1 MGLMVSAGDLLT
13 LYIGLEMNSL
23 AAYVLA
29 AMLRTD
35 ERSAEAG
42 LKYFV
47 LGSLASGILLFGIS
61 LTYGFTGTTSLP
73 ASTRRS
79 PGMDHGALFGLVFV
93 LVGLAFKISAV
104 PFHMWTPDV
113 YEGAPTR

>member
-1 MGLMVSAGDLLT
+1 
-13 LYIGLEMNSL
+13 MNSL

-61 LTYGFTGTTSLP
+61 LTYGFTGTTSFAGIHTALARGWTMARCSGWCSCWWVWRSRSAP
-73 ASTRRS
+73 CRSTCG
-79 PGMDHGALFGLVFV
+79 P
-93 LVGLAFKISAV
+93 
-104 PFHMWTPDV
+104 
-113 YEGAPTR
+113 PTL

>member
-79 PGMDHGALFGLVFV
+79 PGDGPWRAVRAGVRAGGSGV
-93 LVGLAFKISAV
+93 QDQRRAV
-104 PFHMWTPDV
+104 PYVDPRRV
-113 YEGAPTR
+113 